1 MKNTLTIIGNEGSDL
16 RRISVNCTAVKL
28 VKKLCG
34 NAEAYGVIVKEN
46 ETGTHIIDAGIKAEG
61 GFLAGKAITEICL
74 GGLGEATLTSMK
86 MGDLVFPAISVY
98 TDNPAVATL
107 GSQLA
112 GWRIKSGDY
121 SAVASGP
128 ARALALKPKSV
139 FSKIGYEDRFD
150 EAVLVFETSSE
161 PPSEVVA
168 DICESCHVAPNGL
181 HLILVPTQCVAGFTQ
196 VSGRIAE
203 TGIHKLS
210 ELGFDPKLVMHA
222 WGYAPIMPV
231 HPDSI
236 EAMGRTND
244 AILYGGIAYYTVS
257 YDNDEE
263 LKELTKQSASSASKQ
278 YGRPFADIFREA
290 GQDFYKI
297 DPGLFAPA
305 KITINNVKTGRTFT
319 AGKTDIDVLMRS
331 IGLKRSDT

>member
-1 MKNTLTIIGNEGSDL
+1 LQ
-16 RRISVNCTAVKL
+16 RISVNRTAMKL
-28 VKKLCG
+28 VKKLCD

-46 ETGTHIIDAGIKAEG
+46 KTGTRIVDAGIKAEG
-61 GFLAGKAITEICL
+61 GFQAGKAITEICV

-86 MGDLVFPAISVY
+86 IGNLVLPAISVY
-98 TDNPAVATL
+98 TDHPAIATL

-139 FSKIGYEDRFD
+139 FSKIGYEDRSD
-150 EAVLVFETSSE
+150 EAVLVLETGSE
-161 PPSEVVA
+161 PPNEVVA
-168 DICESCHVAPNGL
+168 DICGSCHVAPSGL
-181 HLILVPTQCVAGFTQ
+181 HLFLVPTRCVAGFTQ

-222 WGYAPIMPV
+222 WGCAPIMPV
-231 HPDSI
+231 HPDSV
-236 EAMGRTND
+236 EAMGRAND
-244 AILYGGIAYYTVS
+244 AILYGGVAYYMVN
-257 YDNDEE
+257 YGNDEE
-263 LKELTKQSASSASKQ
+263 LKKFVEQSASSASRQ
-278 YGRPFADIFREA
+278 HGRPFADIFREA

-305 KITINNVKTGRTFT
+305 KITVNNVKTGRTFT
-319 AGKTDIDVLMRS
+319 AGEISADVLMRS
-331 IGLKRSDT
+331 IGL